1 MAGVMMSKMPGRFI
15 AGGAAALLL
24 SISLVAQSN
33 ERIAYVS
40 AWDAK
45 TRAPLTGLGTDAF
58 VVREDGARRE
68 VLRVT
73 PATTPM
79 AIAILVDN
87 SQAARDS
94 IADIRRALTTFV
106 RELEGVG
113 PVAIVGVA
121 DRPTILRD

>member
-1 MAGVMMSKMPGRFI
+1 MKRARLI
-15 AGGAAALLL
+15 AGGATALLL
-24 SISLVAQSN
+24 SIAPLAAFAQGN
-33 ERIAYVS
+33 ERVVYAS

-79 AIAILVDN
+79 
-87 SQAARDS
+87 
-94 IADIRRALTTFV
+94 
-106 RELEGVG
+106 
-113 PVAIVGVA
+113 
-121 DRPTILRD
+121 